1 METFAK
7 VSFDSFQP
15 WFWPQIC
22 LKYISQIC
30 QKPLLFTLRLF
41 FFFKTKFQNL
51 PGRCYFFAF
60 FFFFFLKQNSKIS
73 QDGAIFLLFFFFF
86 CSSQQWL
93 WPTNHINFS
102 FFIRII
108 KYCLKYFACE
118 SCVFIN
124 ISWMKSGKTVVNC
137 YVCPKKHLF
146 WVGKCALK
154 DHVYKQ
160 GKTMLKVLIENLI
173 SF

>member
-7 VSFDSFQP
+7 V
-15 WFWPQIC
+15 FWQFSTLILTRNMSQI
-22 LKYISQIC
+22 YISNMSKTFAVYSQIIIFF
-30 QKPLLFTLRLF
+30 KNKIPKSLRKVLF
-41 FFFKTKFQNL
+41 FCF
-51 PGRCYFFAF
+51 
-60 FFFFFLKQNSKIS
+60 
-73 QDGAIFLLFFFFF
+73 
-86 CSSQQWL
+86 SQQWL

-108 KYCLKYFACE
+108 KYCLKYYACE
-118 SCVFIN
+118 SCVLIN

-160 GKTMLKVLIENLI
+160 GKTILKVLIENLI

>member
-22 LKYISQIC
+22 LKYVSQIC

-41 FFFKTKFQNL
+41 FF
-51 PGRCYFFAF
+51 
-60 FFFFFLKQNSKIS
+60 LKQNSKIS
-73 QDGAIFLLFFFFF
+73 QEGAIFLLFFFF